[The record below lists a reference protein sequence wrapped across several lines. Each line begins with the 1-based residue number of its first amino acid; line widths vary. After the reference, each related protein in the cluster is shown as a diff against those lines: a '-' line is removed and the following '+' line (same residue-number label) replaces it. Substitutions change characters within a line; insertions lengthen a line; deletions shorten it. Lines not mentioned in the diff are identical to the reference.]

1 MQAFAGLT
9 KTGKITTSVRKQL
22 NDGTVYTVA
31 QDGLTVKGS
40 SGMSAL
46 YMETNSTAVLY
57 IPAGITLK
65 VQGGSGSETMGAGAG
80 IKIPPSSTLIVTGGG
95 RL

>member
-1 MQAFAGLT
+1 MKRNDIAVGVKAWTWVLALGFFALAAMQAFAGLT

-57 IPAGITLK
+57 IPAGITL
-65 VQGGSGSETMGAGAG
+65 
-80 IKIPPSSTLIVTGGG
+80 
-95 RL
+95 